1 MEKTP
6 FRLLAKVFLTVGGLL
21 AAFLLIYLI
30 YMNATVE
37 IPLQWR
43 GHRNAYSMEILLY
56 SILTLA
62 KQEPV
67 GLVLLLVTQALL
79 LLGLLFC
86 HLSKKNS

>member
-1 MEKTP
+1 MKKTP

-21 AAFLLIYLI
+21 AAFLLIY
-30 YMNATVE
+30 MNATVE

-43 GHRNAYSMEILLY
+43 GYRNVYSIEILLY

-62 KQEPV
+62 KREPV
-67 GLVLLLVTQALL
+67 GLVLLLVTLTLL

-86 HLSKKNS
+86 HLSKKSS

>member
-1 MEKTP
+1 MEKGP
-6 FRLLAKVFLTVGGLL
+6 FCRLLAKVFLTTGALL
-21 AAFLLIYLI
+21 AAFLLIY
-30 YMNATVE
+30 MNATIEV
-37 IPLQWR
+37 PPQWR
-43 GHRNAYSMEILLY
+43 GYRKVYSIAILLY

-67 GLVLLLVTQALL
+67 GLVLLLVTLSLL

>member
-6 FRLLAKVFLTVGGLL
+6 FRLLAKIFLTTGGLL
-21 AAFLLIYLI
+21 AAFLLI

-43 GHRNAYSMEILLY
+43 GHRNAYGMEILLY

-62 KQEPV
+62 KREPV
-67 GLVLLLVTQALL
+67 GLVLLVTLALL
-79 LLGLLFC
+79 LLGLLFL

>member
-1 MEKTP
+1 MEKGP
-6 FRLLAKVFLTVGGLL
+6 FCRLLSKVFLTVGGLL
-21 AAFLLIYLI
+21 AAFLLI

-67 GLVLLLVTQALL
+67 GLVLLLVTLALL

-86 HLSKKNS
+86 HLSKKSS

>member
-1 MEKTP
+1 M
-6 FRLLAKVFLTVGGLL
+6 A
-21 AAFLLIYLI
+21 
-30 YMNATVE
+30 
-37 IPLQWR
+37 

-67 GLVLLLVTQALL
+67 GLVLLLVTLALL

-86 HLSKKNS
+86 HLSKKSS

>member
-21 AAFLLIYLI
+21 AAFLLIY
-30 YMNATVE
+30 MNATVE

-43 GHRNAYSMEILLY
+43 GYRNVYSIEILLY

-62 KQEPV
+62 KREPV
-67 GLVLLLVTQALL
+67 GLVLLVTLTLL
-79 LLGLLFC
+79 LLGLLFY